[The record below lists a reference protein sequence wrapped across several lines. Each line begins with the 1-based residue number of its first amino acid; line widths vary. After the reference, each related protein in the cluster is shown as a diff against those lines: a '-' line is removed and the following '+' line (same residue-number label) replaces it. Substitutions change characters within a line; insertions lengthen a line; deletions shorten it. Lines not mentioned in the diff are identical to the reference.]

1 MEFTSSIKRERVKN
15 TFQQI
20 HNAINQLKEW
30 NVDVNSA
37 EDYYLSSNGM
47 QKLAANCML
56 IEAIGEGI
64 KQIDEI
70 TQGKLLTERPEIP
83 WPEVIGIRNHIAH
96 GYFDIN
102 GYLVFDTIKND
113 LNVLQEAIEY
123 FLRTFYNE
131 LPMK

>member
-15 TFQQI
+15 TFEQI
-20 HNAINQLKEW
+20 HKAINQLKEW

-37 EDYYLSSNGM
+37 EDYYLSSSGM

-56 IEAIGEGI
+56 IETIGEGI
-64 KQIDEI
+64 KQMDEI
-70 TQGKLLTERPEIP
+70 TKGELLTERPEIP
-83 WPEVIGIRNHIAH
+83 WPEVIGIRNHITH

-113 LNVLQEAIEY
+113 LDALQEAIEY
-123 FLRTFYNE
+123 FIRT
-131 LPMK
+131 L

>member
-1 MEFTSSIKRERVKN
+1 MEFTSLIKLERVKN
-15 TFQQI
+15 TFEQI
-20 HNAINQLKEW
+20 NNAINQLKEW
-30 NVDVNSA
+30 NADVDSA
-37 EDYYLSSNGM
+37 EYYYLSSSGM

-70 TQGKLLTERPEIP
+70 TKGELLTERPEIP

-102 GYLVFDTIKND
+102 GYLVFDTIKNNLD
-113 LNVLQEAIEY
+113 ALQEAIEY
-123 FLRTFYNE
+123 FLRT
-131 LPMK
+131 L

>member
-1 MEFTSSIKRERVKN
+1 MEFTSLIKRDRVKN
-15 TFQQI
+15 TFEQI
-20 HNAINQLKEW
+20 DNAINQLKEW
-30 NVDVNSA
+30 NADVISA
-37 EDYYLSSNGM
+37 EDYYLSSSGM

-56 IEAIGEGI
+56 IETIGEGI

-70 TQGKLLTERPEIP
+70 TKGELLTERPEIP

-113 LNVLQEAIEY
+113 LDSLQAAIKY
-123 FLRTFYNE
+123 FLDTI
-131 LPMK
+131 